1 MSALTFTLK
10 IAPQQRVD
18 VAPLTPDNLAGKSAA
33 DIAALALQC
42 GNRTLRAD
50 EVFAIEG
57 DDAGQVRFAKSCAK
71 LDYIGK
77 GMTSGSIK
85 VDGDAGAIWACS

>member
-50 EVFAIEG
+50 EVSPSKATTP
-57 DDAGQVRFAKSCAK
+57 AKSASPSPAPSWTTSAK
-71 LDYIGK
+71 
-77 GMTSGSIK
+77 
-85 VDGDAGAIWACS
+85 A